1 MTATFSFSRLFKLI
15 RKQWFE
21 NSRLYFFSM
30 LALLALLGLVFL
42 FWISTSSRV
51 YREEGTYII
60 FIFGA
65 YIAGSVFASMSFNM
79 LGDKAKGSYWLGF
92 PASHLEKLLSI
103 IFYNVIFF
111 TVVYCACFFLIK
123 SVALTYVHYM
133 VAAKPGDYSYDP
145 MEWDHGFGEVFTIF
159 IYVFFALQAFYLL
172 GSVYFS
178 RFSFVITTVV
188 GAAMLF
194 AFALYSIYLSKNYLP
209 DDYNW
214 NGSYAVQNHIYLSN
228 NEPSINKRV
237 ELSPFTKDL
246 LSYSVKFIWA
256 PLFWVVAWFRLKE
269 KEI

>member
-1 MTATFSFSRLFKLI
+1 MTATFSFSRLFKLL

-21 NSRLYFFSM
+21 NTRLYIFST

-42 FWISTSSRV
+42 LWISASGR
-51 YREEGTYII
+51 YFREEGTYII
-60 FIFGA
+60 FTFGA
-65 YIAGSVFASMSFNM
+65 YIAGTVFSSMSFHM

-92 PASHLEKLLSI
+92 PASHLEKLLSV

-111 TVVYCACFFLIK
+111 SIVYCACFFLIK
-123 SVALTYVHYM
+123 SVALTYVDYLI
-133 VAAKPGDYSYDP
+133 AAKPGHYSYHP
-145 MEWDHGFGEVFTIF
+145 MEWKNGFGEVFSYF
-159 IYVFFALQAFYLL
+159 IYGFFALQAFYML

-178 RFSFVITTVV
+178 RFSFVITTVI
-188 GAAMLF
+188 GAALLF
-194 AFALYSIYLSKNYLP
+194 AFALYSVYLSKNYLP
-209 DDYNW
+209 DGYHW
-214 NGSYAVQNHIYLSN
+214 SGSYVTQYNQNWESF
-228 NEPSINKRV
+228 RRF